1 MKTDGPSQVSAA
13 GKGLLFRT
21 RIKAT
26 TCHVVT
32 GARARW
38 GRKGTLPQ
46 KMKVDVT
53 ECTCATQNG
62 GGCFQT
68 PRPPQKQARRQWE
81 QSAPQE
87 PAQCHKRDTC
97 HTKWRSMSPSA
108 TPATQNGGRC
118 FQMPSLPHK
127 QPRRQR
133 NKRATRASPRP
144 NVPRLQR
151 QVPHLT
157 YRTEVYVFQLPHK
170 QPQRQREPSAPQE
183 AAQCHKCH
191 TCHTKWR
198 SM

>member
-87 PAQCHKRDTC
+87 PAQCHKRDAC

-108 TPATQNGGRC
+108 ATQNGGRC
-118 FQMPSLPHK
+118 FQMPRLPHK

-133 NKRATRASPRP
+133 E
-144 NVPRLQR
+144 Q
-151 QVPHLT
+151 
-157 YRTEVYVFQLPHK
+157 
-170 QPQRQREPSAPQE
+170 SAPPE
-183 AAQCHKCH
+183 PAQCHKCH
-191 TCHTKWR
+191 ACQTKWIPMSPSVLSNYATSATQPR
-198 SM
+198 SQPNAISATLATRSATPAT